1 MPVGSNEVGIAADA
15 MVEVAADAMV
25 EVAAATVP
33 VGGLTYELIPGC

>member
-1 MPVGSNEVGIAADA
+1 MGSNEVGI
-15 MVEVAADAMV
+15 AADAMV